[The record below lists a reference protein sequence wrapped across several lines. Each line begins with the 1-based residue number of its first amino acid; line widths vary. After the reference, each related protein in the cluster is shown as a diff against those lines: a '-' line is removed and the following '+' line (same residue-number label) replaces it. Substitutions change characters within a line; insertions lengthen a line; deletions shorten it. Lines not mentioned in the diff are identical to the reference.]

1 MPLLPYPDP
10 RVALATLHGKA
21 DALSPALAPLGL
33 RVEAVAVDTDAL
45 GTFSS
50 DIERR
55 GSPRDVAIAKA
66 RLGMA
71 AAGMPLGIAT
81 EASFGP
87 DPIVGFL
94 PVHHELIAFVDDVH
108 GHVVVVDTIGR
119 DTNWQ
124 STAVRSAEDAEPL
137 LVSSGFP
144 EHALLVRPNR
154 FEPGMAIAKGLVTR
168 GAVSAAIRAAAS
180 ASGDGLARVET
191 DMRAH
196 VNPTRMR
203 RIAALA
209 RELADRLATPCPACG
224 APGFG
229 RAGIVTGLPCADCG
243 TPTDLARAER
253 HACGACGHAE
263 ERHRGDGRT
272 SADPAACPSCNP

>member
-1 MPLLPYPDP
+1 MPLPYSDP

-45 GTFSS
+45 GTFSG

-55 GSPRDVAIAKA
+55 GTPREVAIAKA

-71 AAGMPLGIAT
+71 AAGTSLGIAT

-87 DPIVGFL
+87 DPIIGFL
-94 PVHHELIAFVDDVH
+94 PAHHELIAFVDDQH
-108 GHVVVVDTIGR
+108 GHVVVVEATSR

-124 STAVRSAEDAEPL
+124 SITARGLGDAESL
-137 LVSSGFP
+137 LLASGFP

-154 FEPGMAIAKGLVTR
+154 FEPGMAIAKGLIR
-168 GAVSAAIRAAAS
+168 RDALAEAIRAAA
-180 ASGDGLARVET
+180 AVSGDGLARVET

-196 VNPTRMR
+196 VNPTRMK

-209 RELADRLATPCPACG
+209 RELADRLRTPCPQCG

-229 RAGIVTGLPCADCG
+229 RTGIVLGLPCADCG
-243 TPTDLARAER
+243 TPTDLILAER

-263 ERHRGDGRT
+263 ERPRADGRT
-272 SADPAACPSCNP
+272 SSDPAACPSCNP